1 MIRLLAEAAFALSG
15 IGRILLFRP
24 DWHER
29 FNLTEAGL
37 YRSFGAIPI
46 GLPVYVLM
54 QAFFAR
60 LTAAAQVDLP
70 FWYYLVDLA
79 RLWLV
84 FPLVAAIAVSVT
96 GTKQYFAAWLTV
108 RNWSVLAQTILV
120 LLVAASAV
128 AGLTDQTFLGIFF
141 LIFYPAFLTAL
152 HLAIAFAVLKG
163 PWERVAGA
171 GVIVVL
177 ADFLSREGVQALAQ
191 ALATTQA
198 S

>member
-1 MIRLLAEAAFALSG
+1 MIRLFAEASFALAG

-37 YRSFGAIPI
+37 YRSFGAILI
-46 GLPVYVLM
+46 GLPVYALM
-54 QAFFAR
+54 QAFFDR
-60 LTAAAQVDLP
+60 LTAASQIDLP

-79 RLWLV
+79 RLWLL
-84 FPLVAAIAVSVT
+84 FPVVAAVAVTVT
-96 GTKQYFAAWLTV
+96 GTKQHFAAWLTV
-108 RNWSVLAQTILV
+108 RNWSVLAQTVLV
-120 LLVAASAV
+120 MLVAASAV
-128 AGLTDQTFLGIFF
+128 AGITDQTLLGLFF

-152 HLAIAFAVLKG
+152 HLAIAFAVLRG

-191 ALATTQA
+191 ALAASQA